1 MLPILPHEDIDDAHV
16 HTKSH
21 SQRRCQLSFHD
32 KQIKCLCMKL
42 SDETAA
48 IFNFIHTLHS
58 ENTKKIIYSI

>member
-1 MLPILPHEDIDDAHV
+1 
-16 HTKSH
+16 
-21 SQRRCQLSFHD
+21 
-32 KQIKCLCMKL
+32 MKL